1 MWNYELFSP
10 LEFLPKDN
18 GTCFHEGPW
27 FMMKNIKSSGF
38 WPLCESICAPVYHL
52 HKRLSVPPT
61 THICW
66 RVLAGLTL
74 TGITSINLACINNPP
89 GISSHV
95 LLSKKKSTFLCLI
108 FFSFKI
114 FIAYLFAY
122 PFVFM
127 YSACRHIHIYLWAVH
142 VGISICIYM

>member
-1 MWNYELFSP
+1 MFVSRGMCTRIQVLCGYCGFLILLCQKNLHFIFSFWIQETDFNNWGKCETMNSP

-18 GTCFHEGPW
+18 GTCFHGGGGW

-95 LLSKKKSTFLCLI
+95 LL
-108 FFSFKI
+108 
-114 FIAYLFAY
+114 
-122 PFVFM
+122 
-127 YSACRHIHIYLWAVH
+127 
-142 VGISICIYM
+142 